1 MYSLGFSKTRK
12 WFLAQRGFLSMME
25 ILQIEWQPAF
35 VFMRIAKSFERNE
48 E

>member
-1 MYSLGFSKTRK
+1 
-12 WFLAQRGFLSMME
+12 MME
-25 ILQIEWQPAF
+25 ILQVEWKSAF